1 MRMIRI
7 SWREA
12 LRRFRVVRCRGCNAA
27 ENVMDWFVEESSRP
41 LNGPYCPEC
50 ATRLATAKDEARSV
64 NQFYTDT
71 KGEGV
76 RREI

>member
-1 MRMIRI
+1 MRMIPI

-12 LRRFRVVRCRGCNAA
+12 LRRFRVVRCLGCSAD
-27 ENVMDWFVEESSRP
+27 ENVMQWFVEEGSKP

-50 ATRLATAKDEARSV
+50 SVKLANVRDENRPV
-64 NQFYTDT
+64 NQYYANT

-76 RREI
+76 RLR

>member
-12 LRRFRVVRCRGCNAA
+12 LRRFRVVRCRGCNAE
-27 ENVMDWFVEESSRP
+27 ENVMDWFVEKGSKP

-50 ATRLATAKDEARSV
+50 SVKLANAKDEASSV

-76 RREI
+76 RHEI